1 MPAIEHAAVVALY
14 LFDVAE
20 RIELQT
26 IPGVIGASGVQARL
40 SPKPATPAYLQY
52 DKPPL
57 SFDAE
62 SIGLQPVDGFTTR
75 FRLYDYGVA
84 SVSLTKPFAG
94 SWSDL
99 LDVGQQLMENPQ
111 LEQRIEQL
119 CQEVVTRI
127 APAIVGRRK
136 EFLSEDYVVYTL
148 FELDERVSADELIVD
163 RGEDLAAMLR
173 GERQP
178 LSEQEKT
185 AVLKHRLSYLA
196 DDLTIPTWNA
206 ALVYDTPSGAQAT
219 LDILEFANSQLLE
232 YRYYD
237 ELLDAE
243 LAMIYSRLQR
253 PRWYEQ
259 WIGSR
264 YTNAARHVHALYI
277 DVNELTDRTE
287 NSLKFIGD
295 VYAARLFGLVAD
307 RLGLTTWKANV
318 QEKLKTL
325 DDIYRF
331 AVEQSSMARG
341 QFLELTVVL
350 ILILEL
356 ILLLLGVMR

>member
-1 MPAIEHAAVVALY
+1 MPAIQDAAVVALY

-20 RIELQT
+20 TIDLQA
-26 IPGVIGASGVQARL
+26 IPALIGSSGVQARL
-40 SPKPATPAYLQY
+40 APKPATPAYVQY

-57 SFDAE
+57 SFEAE
-62 SIGLQPVDGFTTR
+62 AIGLPPIDGFATR
-75 FRLYDYGVA
+75 FRLYDYGVV
-84 SVSLTKPFAG
+84 SVSLTRPFAG

-99 LDVGQQLMENPQ
+99 LNDGQQLMENPQ
-111 LEQRIEQL
+111 LEQRIEEL
-119 CQEVVTRI
+119 CRSAVARI
-127 APAIVGRRK
+127 SKAIVGARHQ
-136 EFLSEDYVVYTL
+136 FLTEDYLVYAL
-148 FELDERVSADELIVD
+148 YELDERVTADELIGD
-163 RGEDLAAMLR
+163 RGEDIAAMLR

-185 AVLKHRLSYLA
+185 AVLRHRLSYLA
-196 DDLTIPTWNA
+196 DDVIVPTWNA
-206 ALVYDTPSGAQAT
+206 ALVYDTPSGAQAA

-243 LAMIYSRLQR
+243 LAAIYSRLQR

-264 YTNAARHVHALYI
+264 YTRAARHVHSLII
-277 DVNELTDRTE
+277 DLNELTDRTE
-287 NSLKFIGD
+287 NTLKFIGD
-295 VYAARLFGLVAD
+295 VYAARLFALVAD

-331 AVEQSSMARG
+331 AVEQSSMSRG

-350 ILILEL
+350 ILVLEL
-356 ILLLLGVMR
+356 ILILRGVMR